1 MLAPPRGRLYAP
13 LFRAVLTRDGT
24 GDTPFSVTTAPTL
37 AALDNTLA
45 LCNAAVHVPPRAD
58 IVSMTIEAL
67 SSPLLVI
74 AVSMLATAG
83 SSTPPG
89 GSMGVPL
96 MALLPHPHVI
106 TTHSFHRLGG

>member
-1 MLAPPRGRLYAP
+1 M
-13 LFRAVLTRDGT
+13 
-24 GDTPFSVTTAPTL
+24 
-37 AALDNTLA
+37 
-45 LCNAAVHVPPRAD
+45 
-58 IVSMTIEAL
+58 
-67 SSPLLVI
+67 SSPPTPPTDWV
-74 AVSMLATAG
+74 ADSGAWHHTTSVSMLATAG